1 VGSIVS
7 TFDEGFDYGPCAD
20 SAYNARLGKMIY
32 QFSYELQIRFGDK
45 GNNLKFRNLVN
56 GEVMSTAVM
65 EFNRH

>member
-7 TFDEGFDYGPCAD
+7 AFNDDFDYGPYTD

-32 QFSYELQIRFGDK
+32 RFPYELQIRFGDK
-45 GNNLKFRNLVN
+45 GDNLKFRNLVN

>member
-7 TFDEGFDYGPCAD
+7 TFDEDFDYGPHTE
-20 SAYNARLGKMIY
+20 STYNNRLGEMIY
-32 QFSYELQIRFGDK
+32 QFPYELQIRFGDK

>member
-1 VGSIVS
+1 MGSIVS
-7 TFDEGFDYGPCAD
+7 TFDEDFDYGPYTN
-20 SAYNARLGKMIY
+20 STYNARLGKMIY
-32 QFSYELQIRFGDK
+32 RFRYELQIRFGDK